1 MNAELKNSIKLCGT
15 VCAAPAANNNPGFGG
30 LISFPLEISR
40 LSGTVDRLNVHVP
53 ESLTAGL
60 CLEAGERV
68 RISGEI
74 RSQNEPG
81 TNGRS
86 RLIIFVFADGIE
98 FAGADVRD
106 ENEVELIGVICKEPT
121 FRSTPSGRKIC
132 DVMLAIN
139 RPRGKSNYLPAI
151 AWGRCAYELSDC
163 PVGTVISLYGRL
175 QSRKYIKKHSETF
188 SEERTA
194 FEISAITVDTN
205 I

>member
-15 VCAAPAANNNPGFGG
+15 VCAAPVANNNSGFGG
-30 LISFPLEISR
+30 VVSFPVEISR
-40 LSGTVDRLNVHVP
+40 LSGTVDRLNVHAP
-53 ESLTAGL
+53 ESLAAGL
-60 CLEAGERV
+60 DLAEGGRVKITGEV
-68 RISGEI
+68 

-81 TNGRS
+81 TDGRS
-86 RLIIFVFADGIE
+86 RLIIFVFADEIDLAE
-98 FAGADVRD
+98 SELRD

-163 PVGTVISLYGRL
+163 TVGTVISLYGRL

-194 FEISAITVDTN
+194 FEISAITVNTEV
-205 I
+205 